1 MGSKQTASNAKA
13 AKECRVGKPVL
24 VRLDTVQPKS
34 IVWLWP
40 GRIPIGKLTML
51 SGDPG
56 LGKSLLTIDMG
67 ARVSSA
73 PWPDTPELAPLGG
86 VLMLSAED
94 DAADTI
100 RPRLDA
106 AGADCSRVSVL
117 AGIPRFDLE
126 ECERFVM
133 FNLARDLRAL
143 EEAVESTADCRLVVI
158 DPISAFCGATD
169 SHRNSDVR
177 GLLAPLAELAQ
188 RRQVAVVGVNHLN
201 KNAAGGPAMYR
212 TMGSLAFVA
221 AARAAWAVVK
231 DKQDPGKRLFLP
243 IKNNLAADVAGLSYT
258 ILDKSGAPCLA
269 WLPDPVTVR
278 RGRSDGGS
286 APGWPRPR
294 TQGSGGLGRNVLAGG
309 PLAQKEIERQAKEA
323 GLAWRTVK
331 RAKADLKVDAQLPEG
346 AEVCGVAKIENGVL
360 DYQSGNG

>member
-67 ARVSSA
+67 AGVDRRTRGPILPNLPRWAACSCCPLKMTRPTRSA
-73 PWPDTPELAPLGG
+73 LDWT
-86 VLMLSAED
+86 
-94 DAADTI
+94 
-100 RPRLDA
+100 RP
-106 AGADCSRVSVL
+106 GPTVRVSVSWP
-117 AGIPRFDLE
+117 AFHVSTWRK
-126 ECERFVM
+126 CERFLAT

-143 EEAVESTADCRLVVI
+143 EQAVESTPDCRLVVI

-201 KNAAGGPAMYR
+201 KSAAGGPAMYR

-243 IKNNLAADVAGLSYT
+243 IKNNLAADIAGLSYT
-258 ILDKSGAPCLA
+258 VLDKSGHPCL
-269 WLPDPVTVR
+269 
-278 RGRSDGGS
+278 RGR
-286 APGWPRPR
+286 PIP
-294 TQGSGGLGRNVLAGG
+294 
-309 PLAQKEIERQAKEA
+309 
-323 GLAWRTVK
+323 
-331 RAKADLKVDAQLPEG
+331 
-346 AEVCGVAKIENGVL
+346 
-360 DYQSGNG
+360 